1 MKVRVLDELPPQYQ
15 GTWYYKR
22 RGQIIEVTPHQHSQ
36 TTTEAYWESVELG
49 GHIIPES
56 YFTIVVE
63 QPSDLKDNIN
73 PSHYKSTKGFECI
86 DVIEEVTKDLSG
98 LEAVCTANAIKY
110 LYRWK
115 KKNGIEDC
123 RKSLWY
129 IQKLITH
136 LENEGK

>member
-1 MKVRVLDELPPQYQ
+1 MKVVVVDDYEPFYV
-15 GTWYYKR
+15 
-22 RGQIIEVTPHQHSQ
+22 GQILEVAQYDPLYGNSYLITNSPHFGITIPMS
-36 TTTEAYWESVELG
+36 YVEPYNPAT
-49 GHIIPES
+49 II
-56 YFTIVVE
+56 
-63 QPSDLKDNIN
+63 KDNIN

-98 LEAVCTANAIKY
+98 IEAVATANAIKY